1 MKSTKNSLDIEEPI
15 EINTKEPELLSNAAS
30 VQTIQTVPLVQTQ
43 NSSLETKFDA
53 PNTNILSESIQQ
65 TNNGFNVAGMTID
78 TLNLLQVI
86 FKK

>member
-1 MKSTKNSLDIEEPI
+1 MKPTKNSMDIEEPI

>member
-1 MKSTKNSLDIEEPI
+1 MEEPI
-15 EINTKEPELLSNAAS
+15 EISTKEPELLSNAAS
-30 VQTIQTVPLVQTQ
+30 AQTIQTVPLVQTQ

>member
-1 MKSTKNSLDIEEPI
+1 MKSTKNSLDMEEPI
-15 EINTKEPELLSNAAS
+15 EISTKEPELLSNAAS
-30 VQTIQTVPLVQTQ
+30 AQTIQTVVQTQ
-43 NSSLETKFDA
+43 SSSLETKFDA

-65 TNNGFNVAGMTID
+65 TNNGFNVAGMTIN

>member
-1 MKSTKNSLDIEEPI
+1 MKPTKNSMDIEEPI
-15 EINTKEPELLSNAAS
+15 EINTKEQELLTNAAS
-30 VQTIQTVPLVQTQ
+30 AQTIQTVPLVQTQ